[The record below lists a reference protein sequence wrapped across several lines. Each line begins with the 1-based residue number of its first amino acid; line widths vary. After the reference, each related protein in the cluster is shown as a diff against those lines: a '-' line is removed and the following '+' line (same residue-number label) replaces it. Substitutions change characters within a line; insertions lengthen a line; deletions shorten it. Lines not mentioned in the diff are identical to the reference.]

1 MGFCLI
7 LSGYQ
12 ANQEGERAM
21 NATWIVTV
29 FEVIDTTMETL
40 NHHSH
45 VLTQVPDS
53 EVLTVAVV
61 AAKYFQNHHERALA
75 VLKALHYLSGPLSPS
90 RFNRRLHALKDWLL
104 FLAETLGE
112 VLTTGE
118 VFVIDSLPVPVCRRV
133 RARRC
138 RKVRGRIYCGYC
150 AAKDEKFFG
159 WRLHLICSP
168 QGVPVR
174 FTLLPAALHDLTP
187 IHELMVSL
195 PPDARVF
202 GDKGYNSAQDEG
214 SILAEAQVRLI
225 PVRRKNMQPHAW
237 FVDELELREYR
248 HTIETVNSQAEAMGI
263 ERLHA
268 RTNGGVDLKVHASLI
283 ALQCWNAN

>member
-1 MGFCLI
+1 
-7 LSGYQ
+7 
-12 ANQEGERAM
+12 M

-29 FEVIDTTMETL
+29 FEVIDTTMESL
-40 NHHSH
+40 DHHSH
-45 VLTQVPDS
+45 VLTKVPDS

-61 AAKYFQNHHERALA
+61 AAKYFQNHHERALT
-75 VLKALHYLSGPLSPS
+75 VLKALHYLSGPLSAS
-90 RFNRRLHALKDWLL
+90 RCNRRLHTLADWLH

-112 VLTTGE
+112 VLTAGE

-133 RARRC
+133 RAWRC

-159 WRLHLICSP
+159 WRLHLICTP
-168 QGVPVR
+168 GGVPVR
-174 FTLLPAALHDLTP
+174 FTMLPASLHDLTP
-187 IHELMVSL
+187 IHELTMSL
-195 PPDARVF
+195 PPASRVF
-202 GDKGYNSAQDEG
+202 GDKGYNSAKDEG
-214 SILAEAQVRLI
+214 SILEETKVRLI
-225 PVRRKNMQPHAW
+225 PVRKKNMTPHAW

-268 RTNGGVDLKVHASLI
+268 RTNAGVEVKVHASLI